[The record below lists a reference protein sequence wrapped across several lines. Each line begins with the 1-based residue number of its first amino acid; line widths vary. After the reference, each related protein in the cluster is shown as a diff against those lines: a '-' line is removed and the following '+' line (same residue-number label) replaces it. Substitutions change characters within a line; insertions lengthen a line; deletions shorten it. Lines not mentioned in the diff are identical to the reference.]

1 MTTFKF
7 SDDHETEDPPTGV
20 VRGKF
25 VAREGRYDVKIVYQE
40 SGRLFAGPVAD
51 VIVPSSRKLDLAIK
65 INRRTMSTATELRIA
80 KVTAMF
86 KEHSADDYEE
96 GDSLMINYR
105 L

>member
-1 MTTFKF
+1 
-7 SDDHETEDPPTGV
+7 
-20 VRGKF
+20 
-25 VAREGRYDVKIVYQE
+25 
-40 SGRLFAGPVAD
+40 
-51 VIVPSSRKLDLAIK
+51 
-65 INRRTMSTATELRIA
+65 MSTATELRIA